1 MQGGGATSQAADQ
14 RALLPLLRNL
24 LRVPSP
30 LLRWSSCNCVI
41 YCASCIVCRRSPIS
55 VRNEM
60 PRHTH
65 LSSRS
70 PGVQESSLPRDVCL
84 GIFPSFSLSFPLT
97 LRLSLSP
104 VVRGFVPRPSS
115 PATRREASQS
125 DAVPL
130 RAPRAPFHVPPRQPF
145 HSPFHTERRAEKGR
159 KSREER
165 EKSETPFEDEGGLEG
180 KERHRRGGTRSEKTG
195 NSSVGRWFPMTSRRQ
210 VTSLEGVRRPSRGQA
225 ARCWRRGLMR
235 RLRRSGC

>member
-145 HSPFHTERRAEKGR
+145 HSPFHTERRAEKG
-159 KSREER
+159 
-165 EKSETPFEDEGGLEG
+165 DVNQG
-180 KERHRRGGTRSEKTG
+180 
-195 NSSVGRWFPMTSRRQ
+195 
-210 VTSLEGVRRPSRGQA
+210 
-225 ARCWRRGLMR
+225 
-235 RLRRSGC
+235 RSGRGARPLSKTKED

>member
-14 RALLPLLRNL
+14 LAPLPLLRSL

-84 GIFPSFSLSFPLT
+84 RYFPLFLSPSLSHSPS
-97 LRLSLSP
+97 LSLP
-104 VVRGFVPRPSS
+104 VVRRFVPRPSS
-115 PATRREASQS
+115 AATRREASQS

-145 HSPFHTERRAEKGR
+145 RAERRAEKDINQGR
-159 KSREER
+159 IGREARSFRRRRRTRGERTMQRRGMRRR
-165 EKSETPFEDEGGLEG
+165 EKQEAVRLDGG
-180 KERHRRGGTRSEKTG
+180 S
-195 NSSVGRWFPMTSRRQ
+195 P
-210 VTSLEGVRRPSRGQA
+210 
-225 ARCWRRGLMR
+225 
-235 RLRRSGC
+235 